1 MPEGT
6 MKDPYEVLGVTKDA
20 DIKDIKKSY
29 RKLARALHPDLR
41 PGDKAAEDRFKE
53 VASAY
58 DFLSDEKKKQAYD
71 RGEIDAAG
79 TPKAE
84 RRFYRDFAET
94 GSGTR
99 YADPGEYFH
108 DIEGM
113 DVFADLFRG
122 ARRDAHKMRGA
133 DIQQRVEV
141 DFLDAVNG
149 ASRELVLP
157 DGRRLK
163 VTIPAGTINGQTLR
177 LKGQGGVSPGGG
189 ASGDLHLEIHV
200 RPHPQFTRKDND
212 IWADLPITL
221 GEAVLGGKIEVPT
234 IDGTVSMT
242 VPKGSN
248 TGTRLR
254 VRGKGVPVAGGRGDH
269 YVTLQVV
276 LPDPPDDEL
285 IRLIEQWSASH
296 PYRVR

>member
-1 MPEGT
+1 
-6 MKDPYEVLGVTKDA
+6 MKEPYEVLGVPKGA
-20 DIKDIKKSY
+20 DIKDIKKAY
-29 RKLARALHPDLR
+29 RKLARTLHPDLR

-53 VASAY
+53 VAAAY

-79 TPKAE
+79 APRAE

-94 GSGTR
+94 GPGTR

-122 ARRDAHKMRGA
+122 VRRDTHRMRGA
-133 DIQQRVEV
+133 DIHQRIDV

-149 ASRELVLP
+149 ASRELALP

-163 VTIPAGTINGQTLR
+163 VSIPAGTADGQTLR
-177 LKGQGGVSPGGG
+177 LKGQGVASPGGG
-189 ASGDLHLEIHV
+189 PSGDLHLEIRV
-200 RPHPQFTRKDND
+200 RPHSQFTRKDSD

-221 GEAVLGGKIEVPT
+221 GEAVLGGKIDVPT

-242 VPKGSN
+242 VPKGAN

-254 VRGKGVPVAGGRGDH
+254 VRGKGVPLPGGGRGDH

-276 LPDPPDDEL
+276 LPNPPDAEL
-285 IRLIEQWSASH
+285 VRFVEQWSSSH